1 MGIIIEKR
9 CKHCRKLFPPDP
21 RNAKRQKYCRESDC
35 RKASKKDSQQRWL
48 NKPENRDY
56 FRCPENVTRVQQWR
70 KANPGYSK
78 KNQNALQEPLIRQH
92 SENIDDT
99 NELESVAL
107 QDLLNPQPSVLI
119 GLIANFT
126 GLALQDDIAK
136 TVRRLQQL
144 GQDIINPATPTKGG
158 RNDIKNPYFE
168 KSHPKSS
175 QTVQLGRSA
184 IGS

>member
-1 MGIIIEKR
+1 MGIIEKKR

-78 KNQNALQEPLIRQH
+78 KSQNALQEPLSSQDTV
-92 SENIDDT
+92 NIDDT
-99 NELESVAL
+99 NELEYSAL
-107 QDLLNPQPSVLI
+107 QDLLNRQPSVLI

-136 TVRRLQQL
+136 TVRHLQQL
-144 GQDIINPATPTKGG
+144 GQDIINPVTPTKGG
-158 RNDIKNPYFE
+158 RYGIENPYFE

-175 QTVQLGRSA
+175 QAVQLGRSPT
-184 IGS
+184 GP

>member
-1 MGIIIEKR
+1 MIAMGIIIKKR

-92 SENIDDT
+92 SENIDDA

-107 QDLLNPQPSVLI
+107 QDLLNPQPS
-119 GLIANFT
+119 T

-175 QTVQLGRSA
+175 QAVQLGRSPT
-184 IGS
+184 GP

>member
-1 MGIIIEKR
+1 MGIIKKKR

-21 RNAKRQKYCRESDC
+21 RNANRQKYCRESDC

-70 KANPGYSK
+70 KANPGYWK

-92 SENIDDT
+92 PENIDDT
-99 NELESVAL
+99 NELEFSAL
-107 QDLLNPQPSVLI
+107 QDLLSPQPSVLI

-136 TVRRLQQL
+136 TVRHLQQL

-158 RNDIKNPYFE
+158 RYDTKSSYFE

-175 QTVQLGRSA
+175 KAVQLGRPPT
-184 IGS
+184 GP

>member
-1 MGIIIEKR
+1 MGIIKKKR

-21 RNAKRQKYCRESDC
+21 RNTNRQKYCREPDC

-48 NKPENRDY
+48 NKSENRDY

-70 KANPGYSK
+70 KVNPGYWK
-78 KNQNALQEPLIRQH
+78 KPQNALQEPLTRQH
-92 SENIDDT
+92 PDNIDDT
-99 NELESVAL
+99 NELESSAL
-107 QDLLNPQPSVLI
+107 QDLLNPQPFVLI

-168 KSHPKSS
+168 KSYPKSS
-175 QTVQLGRSA
+175 QAVQLDRSPT
-184 IGS
+184 GP